1 MTEATFASGGQ
12 TLSGSSRLRS
22 TGILTPARASNRTG
36 SQETAFSNTL
46 QNTNADANSALDRG
60 ITASRNEP
68 IPGGSALL
76 STPVLFTLAETR
88 TQEAEAASSFPAPS
102 SLGRAIGSYAQTEAS
117 IRETIIGTTSLVE
130 R

>member
-12 TLSGSSRLRS
+12 TLSGSSRLRGAS
-22 TGILTPARASNRTG
+22 VLAPARTSNRAS
-36 SQETAFSNTL
+36 SQDSGFSNTL
-46 QNTNADANSALDRG
+46 QNGNVDGNSALDRG
-60 ITASRNEP
+60 VTASRNDP

-88 TQEAEAASSFPAPS
+88 TQEAEASSSFPAPS
-102 SLGRAIGSYAQTEAS
+102 NVGRAIGSYAQTEAN
-117 IRETIIGTTSLVE
+117 IRETIIGTTTLVE